1 MNPPSSVPSTHHA
14 HHLRG
19 IIYIMLAVS
28 FFALLDATAK
38 YLSQFYPVTGIV
50 WARYFFQALLMLIV
64 LGPRMGLD
72 LVRTKRPRLQ
82 LARGAVLVGAS
93 LTFFTALSLMPLAE
107 GSAISFTAPLLLMA
121 LSVPL
126 LRERVDGPAWIAVW
140 LGFAGVVLIIRP
152 GTGVF
157 TWVAL
162 LPLCTAACNAFY
174 QILTRKLSGVDN
186 TLTTLFYG
194 GLVGAVIMSFMLP
207 FYWTTPQSL
216 FHAFLYVMLGVLA
229 GIGHFILIKAFD
241 HAPAS
246 LLAPFIYVQV
256 VAVLILGYLVFG
268 SFPDAWSL
276 CGMAIIVASGIFVAT
291 RQARRMLSARAE
303 SERD

>member
-1 MNPPSSVPSTHHA
+1 
-14 HHLRG
+14 
-19 IIYIMLAVS
+19 MLAVS

-38 YLSQFYPVTGIV
+38 YLAKFYPVPGIV

-64 LGPRMGLD
+64 LGPRLGLG
-72 LVRTKRPRLQ
+72 LLHTKRPVLQ
-82 LARGAVLVGAS
+82 LARGTVLVGAS
-93 LTFFTALSLMPLAE
+93 LTFFTALALMPLAE

-140 LGFAGVVLIIRP
+140 LGFAGVLLIIRP

-162 LPLCTAACNAFY
+162 LPLGTALCNAIY
-174 QILTRKLSGVDN
+174 QILTRKLSGIDS

-194 GLVGAVIMSFMLP
+194 GLVGAVIMSFVLP

-216 FHAFLYVMLGVLA
+216 FHAFLYVLLGVLG

-256 VAVLILGYLVFG
+256 VAVLILGYLVFD
-268 SFPDAWSL
+268 SFPDSWSL
-276 CGMAIIVASGIFVAT
+276 AGMAIIVASGIFVAT

-303 SERD
+303 AEAESKSG

>member
-1 MNPPSSVPSTHHA
+1 LTPASHHA

-19 IIYIMLAVS
+19 IICIMIAVS

-38 YLSQFYPVTGIV
+38 YLAKFYPVAGIV
-50 WARYFFQALLMLIV
+50 WARYFFQALAMLVV
-64 LGPRMGLD
+64 LGPRLGLG
-72 LVRTKRPRLQ
+72 LVRTKRPGLQ
-82 LARGAVLVGAS
+82 IARGTVLVGAS
-93 LTFFTALSLMPLAE
+93 LTFFTALALMPLAE

-121 LSVPL
+121 MSVPL

-140 LGFAGVVLIIRP
+140 LGFSGVLLIIRP

-162 LPLCTAACNAFY
+162 LPLVTAFCNAFY
-174 QILTRKLSGVDN
+174 QILTRKLSGTDN

-194 GLVGAVIMSFMLP
+194 GLVGAVIMSTLLP

-229 GIGHFILIKAFD
+229 GIGHYLLIKAFEY
-241 HAPAS
+241 APAS
-246 LLAPFIYVQV
+246 TLAPFIYVQV
-256 VAVLILGYLVFG
+256 VAVLVLGYLVFD
-268 SFPDAWSL
+268 SFPDGWSL
-276 CGMAIIVASGIFVAT
+276 AGMAIIVASGAFVAT
-291 RQARRMLSARAE
+291 RQARRMLSARADAQA
-303 SERD
+303 ERS